1 MFQNLIALATLIKSV
16 KACDERTSLDFKG
29 LKIHKIKSRRRG
41 NQLLGYEF
49 TFQKETTQK
58 WIDDKFGNAG
68 ETKNAPPGSKTP
80 EWYDPDYKNETT
92 QKAKKSLKELSK
104 SL

>member
-1 MFQNLIALATLIKSV
+1 M
-16 KACDERTSLDFKG
+16 
-29 LKIHKIKSRRRG
+29 
-41 NQLLGYEF
+41 GYEF
-49 TFQKETTQK
+49 TFQKTTQK

-80 EWYDPDYKNETT
+80 EWYDPDYKNRNYSES
-92 QKAKKSLKELSK
+92 QKSLKELSK

>member
-1 MFQNLIALATLIKSV
+1 MKELPSI
-16 KACDERTSLDFKG
+16 FKG
-29 LKIHKIKSRRRG
+29 LKVHKIKSRRRG

-68 ETKNAPPGSKTP
+68 ETKTHHLAVKLQSGMTLITKMQRHQ
-80 EWYDPDYKNETT
+80 KN
-92 QKAKKSLKELSK
+92 KRN
-104 SL
+104 

>member
-1 MFQNLIALATLIKSV
+1 MKELPSI
-16 KACDERTSLDFKG
+16 FKG

-68 ETKNAPPGSKTP
+68 ETKNAPPGSKTQSGMTLII
-80 EWYDPDYKNETT
+80 KTKLL

>member
-1 MFQNLIALATLIKSV
+1 MKELPSI
-16 KACDERTSLDFKG
+16 FKR

-80 EWYDPDYKNETT
+80 EWYDPDYKNRNYSES
-92 QKAKKSLKELSK
+92 QKRA
-104 SL
+104 